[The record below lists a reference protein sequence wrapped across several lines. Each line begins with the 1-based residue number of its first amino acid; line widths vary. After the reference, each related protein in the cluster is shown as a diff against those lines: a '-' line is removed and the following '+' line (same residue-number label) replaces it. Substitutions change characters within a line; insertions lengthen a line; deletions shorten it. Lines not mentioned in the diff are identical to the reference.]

1 MSRSNEPFISEQLEQ
16 GGVLNIDKPGG
27 MTSHDVVNRMRRLTG
42 IRRIGHTGTLDPL
55 ATGVL
60 LLCIGRATRLSEYL
74 IGQDKRYEATIRLGQ
89 ETNTYDTEG
98 EIVAEKPIMVD
109 EEAIQ
114 AVLSQFRGPIS
125 QIPPMFSAVKK
136 DGQPLYKLARQG
148 VEIERPSREVTI
160 YQLALLGWTPPALHL
175 DITCSSGTY
184 IRSLAHDLGQLLDC
198 GGHITALRRTAVG
211 HFLIDQAAP
220 LEEITTES
228 WLDKLQ
234 PADTAVAHLPAV
246 QFSNEDAAGL
256 QLGRRIPKAADA
268 AQTPSAPLAR
278 AYNKDG
284 LFIGLVSSE
293 PDYWQ
298 PRKILV
304 PSDPKNSAK

>member
-74 IGQDKRYEATIRLGQ
+74 IGQNKRYEATIRLGQ
-89 ETNTYDTEG
+89 ETNTYDAEG
-98 EIVAEKPIMVD
+98 EIVAEMPVTVD

-114 AVLSQFRGPIS
+114 AALSHYRGPIS
-125 QIPPMFSAVKK
+125 QVPPMFSAVKK

-148 VEIERPSREVTI
+148 VEIDRPSREVTI
-160 YQLALLGWTPPALHL
+160 YQLALLEWTPPDLHL

-184 IRSLAHDLGQLLDC
+184 IRSLAHDLGQLLGC
-198 GGHITALRRTAVG
+198 GGHIIALRRPAVG
-211 HFLIDQAAP
+211 HFLIEQAAP
-220 LEEITTES
+220 LDELTAER

-234 PADTAVAHLPAV
+234 PADTAVAHLPALE
-246 QFSNEDAAGL
+246 FSNEDAASTWEG
-256 QLGRRIPKAADA
+256 I
-268 AQTPSAPLAR
+268 
-278 AYNKDG
+278 
-284 LFIGLVSSE
+284 
-293 PDYWQ
+293 
-298 PRKILV
+298 
-304 PSDPKNSAK
+304 